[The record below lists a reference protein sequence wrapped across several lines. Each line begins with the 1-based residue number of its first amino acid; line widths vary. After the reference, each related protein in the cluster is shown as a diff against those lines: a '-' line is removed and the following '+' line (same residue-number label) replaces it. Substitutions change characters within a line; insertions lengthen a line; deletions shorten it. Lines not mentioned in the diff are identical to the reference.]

1 MPYRPQGILT
11 SPASDR
17 DIRPGIVCG
26 QVCHLETA
34 IVGYRLHMRDE
45 WCLITAGRRRT
56 RLEAS
61 AASHPQLSKPALT
74 QRSRQERIRT
84 RRNKNVGASRGDQP
98 NGARSALLA
107 CFVVF
112 STFILFLCVK
122 RLVTFDRQRGRVTG
136 RINRPTQTGVRLASH
151 SAPGSDFA
159 GRSHKSPCYP
169 QRGGYS
175 SQAPEICRV
184 SSADRFGAVDRP
196 PSTRLVAG
204 RGLPKSS
211 RGQVCRPA
219 NLI

>member
-1 MPYRPQGILT
+1 M
-11 SPASDR
+11 
-17 DIRPGIVCG
+17 
-26 QVCHLETA
+26 
-34 IVGYRLHMRDE
+34 
-45 WCLITAGRRRT
+45 AGGRRT
-56 RLEAS
+56 RLKAS
-61 AASHPQLSKPALT
+61 AASTHPQLSKPLT

-84 RRNKNVGASRGDQP
+84 RRSKNFGASRGDQP
-98 NGARSALLA
+98 NSARSALLA

-122 RLVTFDRQRGRVTG
+122 RLVTSDRQRGFVTG
-136 RINRPTQTGVRLASH
+136 RINRRTQIGVRLASH

-169 QRGGYS
+169 QLREYS
-175 SQAPEICRV
+175 SQAAEICRV